1 MQLNRPKILRTR
13 EKTNESDDSFS
24 YDWYGVANTNW
35 DVIHTIKNDWT
46 LEDLDPKAQ
55 KIFEYYE
62 NKYGKSDLDS
72 TVIDSIIG
80 DLKDTDLINVDFHL
94 KNLRIKKISTKCFKM
109 LLVTQKK
116 MLKKIPL
123 TLARKTLTKKGIDVE
138 KPNNIILPD
147 NN

>member
-1 MQLNRPKILRTR
+1 MQCIITPTMQLVNRPKNSFDVV

-46 LEDLDPKAQ
+46 REDLDPKAQ

-80 DLKDTDLINVDFHL
+80 DLKDAGFNQCGFPL
-94 KNLRIKKISTKCFKM
+94 KESKDQKISSTKCFKM

-116 MLKKIPL
+116 MLKKFL
-123 TLARKTLTKKGIDVE
+123 RRCRKRL
-138 KPNNIILPD
+138 
-147 NN
+147 